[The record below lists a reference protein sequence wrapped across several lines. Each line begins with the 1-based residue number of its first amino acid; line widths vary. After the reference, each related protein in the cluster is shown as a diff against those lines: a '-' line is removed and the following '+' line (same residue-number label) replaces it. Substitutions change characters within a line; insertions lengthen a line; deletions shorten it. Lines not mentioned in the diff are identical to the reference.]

1 MDDVMLMSSLVCE
14 PLRDFMF
21 VFVLLSDGVS
31 SEMVWTRVRFV
42 TVMVMLRDAVDSLDR
57 VWLELVVFDMVSDT
71 LCDLLSDLA

>member
-57 VWLELVVFDMVSDT
+57 VWLELNVFDMVSDT